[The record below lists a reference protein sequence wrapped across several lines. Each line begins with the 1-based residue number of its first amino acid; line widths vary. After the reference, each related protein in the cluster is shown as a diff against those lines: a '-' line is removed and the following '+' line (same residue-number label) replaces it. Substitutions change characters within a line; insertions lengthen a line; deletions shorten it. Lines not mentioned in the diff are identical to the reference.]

1 MSSRGACE
9 PLAVGRVIGEV
20 VDSFNPSVKMKVIY
34 NGSKQV
40 SNGHELMPA
49 IIAAQPRVEIG
60 GEDMRCAYTLLSG
73 TPYISESFPRAIWD
87 SPLTLRPSLQF
98 KFAARVEVFES
109 DTPQGTRPT
118 YNPSWGNNKPVLAK
132 YDFKQ

>member
-60 GEDMRCAYTLLSG
+60 GEDMRCAYTLVSHR
-73 TPYISESFPRAIWD
+73 T
-87 SPLTLRPSLQF
+87 
-98 KFAARVEVFES
+98 
-109 DTPQGTRPT
+109 
-118 YNPSWGNNKPVLAK
+118 
-132 YDFKQ
+132 